1 MSETVIE
8 SNLTSAEHVTQKGK
22 EFQQIF
28 NEKIK
33 TGSLIKKLLS
43 DTVIYPL
50 CLTEDLKETLE
61 LHQQYNN
68 SEMINCTLEYWQTI
82 RLMGIEPPSDRE
94 IIWIIEQH
102 DNNGKT
108 WLQKYIEHH
117 FGTRSIFRTS
127 NAKDPGS
134 LLHMFSKRTL
144 ACTDIFLLNIS
155 TSCDIG
161 DAPYTVLED
170 IL

>member
-1 MSETVIE
+1 MSETAIE

-33 TGSLIKKLLS
+33 TGSLIK
-43 DTVIYPL
+43 L
-50 CLTEDLKETLE
+50 CLTEGLKETLQ

-102 DNNGKT
+102 DNHGKT

-117 FGTRSIFRTS
+117 FGTRRIFRTS

-161 DAPYTVLED
+161 DALYTILED